1 MESEFVDLD
10 TSIVSSDYE
19 EGVASN
25 RHVVQPFMYEPEA
38 SESSYS
44 SCSDSDEESSASSG
58 ESSSRIGNTNW

>member
-1 MESEFVDLD
+1 MDSESVNLG
-10 TSIVSSDYE
+10 TSIASSDYE

-38 SESSYS
+38 SESYYS
-44 SCSDSDEESSASSG
+44 SCSDGDGESSASSD